1 MGAVIYHGMSI
12 NNGSMR
18 QVHLSRGEGK
28 ISFARQ
34 KTRKRCQAE
43 IAKGSK
49 TVQLESA
56 GEENKILGTEMGP
69 PDEAATAG
77 GGGYHSDIVC
87 YISNFGSFLG
97 VMGTV
102 EAFNSNA
109 TWVLC
114 IS

>member
-18 QVHLSRGEGK
+18 QVYLSRGEGK
-28 ISFARQ
+28 ISFGRQ
-34 KTRKRCQAE
+34 KIRKRCQAE
-43 IAKGSK
+43 IAEGRK

-56 GEENKILGTEMGP
+56 GEENKILGPEVGG

-77 GGGYHSDIVC
+77 GGECHSDSVC
-87 YISNFGSFLG
+87 YVSNFGSFLG
-97 VMGTV
+97 VVVTV

-109 TWVLC
+109 AWVLC

>member
-28 ISFARQ
+28 ISFSRQ

-43 IAKGSK
+43 IAKSRE

-56 GEENKILGTEMGP
+56 GEENKILGPEVGR
-69 PDEAATAG
+69 PDGAATARG
-77 GGGYHSDIVC
+77 RGCHSDIVC
-87 YISNFGSFLG
+87 YVSNFGSFLG
-97 VMGTV
+97 VMGTM
-102 EAFNSNA
+102 EAFNSNV